1 MDIDSLLKLM
11 LDKGA
16 SDLHLKVPGP
26 PVFRVDGEL
35 VRQENE
41 PPVTPQ
47 GVRDVFEQIT
57 NPEQR
62 DAFLAECELD
72 FAYSI
77 SGLARFRVSVM
88 QQRGTI
94 SLAFRMVPFEVPSID
109 GLGLPPVCKE
119 LILKPKGL
127 ILITGATGTGK
138 SSTLAAMISY
148 LNENS
153 NRNIITIEDPI
164 EFLFSDKKCLIRQ
177 RDLGDDTKS
186 FPVALKHALRHDPDV
201 IVVGEMRDLDTIKT
215 AITAAETGHLVL
227 GTLHTVDATQTVDRI
242 IDVFPPAQQQQIRMQ
257 LSQVIEAVLS
267 QTLVA
272 CIGGGRTAALEI
284 MIANSTIR
292 KLILQERLL
301 ELSGNIAVSSREGMQ
316 TLNKALVDL
325 VSRGVIAREEAMSKT
340 NNPVDLNRMLQS
352 LNGVSEHQGDSWYNS
367 V

>member
-16 SDLHLKVPGP
+16 SDLHLKVPSP

-57 NPEQR
+57 NPQQR

-109 GLGLPPVCKE
+109 DLGLPPVCKE
-119 LILKPKGL
+119 LILKPRGL

-138 SSTLAAMISY
+138 SSTLAAMMSY

-177 RDLGDDTKS
+177 RDLDTKS

-201 IVVGEMRDLDTIKT
+201 IVVGEMRDLDTIRT
-215 AITAAETGHLVL
+215 AVTAAETGHLVL

-242 IDVFPPAQQQQIRMQ
+242 IDVFPPAQQHQIRLQ

-292 KLILQERLL
+292 KLIREERLL
-301 ELSGNIAVSSREGMQ
+301 ELSGNIAVSSRECMQ
-316 TLNKALVDL
+316 TLNKALAGL
-325 VSRGVIAREEAMSKT
+325 VGGGVIAREEAMSKT
-340 NNPVDLNRMLQS
+340 NNPPDLNRLIQS
-352 LNGVSEHQGDSWYNS
+352 VSGASQQSDDS
-367 V
+367 